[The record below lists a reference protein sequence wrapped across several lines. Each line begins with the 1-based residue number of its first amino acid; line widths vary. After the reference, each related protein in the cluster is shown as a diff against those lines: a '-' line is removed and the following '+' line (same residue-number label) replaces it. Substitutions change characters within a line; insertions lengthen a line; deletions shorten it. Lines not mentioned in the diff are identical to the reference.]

1 MTSAVSAKSEER
13 SQSLLLWL
21 VAIGFFMETLD
32 STIVNTALPGM
43 AKSLGESPLYMQSVV
58 IAYSLTIA
66 LLIPASGWIT
76 DRFGIKK
83 VYLSAILVFT
93 VGSLCCAL
101 SQSLN
106 QLVISRVLQGAGGA
120 MLLPVGRLAV
130 LRAFPADKFLQAI
143 SFVTIP
149 GLIGPLIGPTVGGWL
164 VEFASWHWI
173 FLINIPVGLVGC
185 WATYRLMPDVR
196 ASHVSRFDLS
206 GYLFLAFSMVA
217 ISFAMEGL
225 AELGLPRSAVMI
237 LLVFGLASLA
247 AYWFHAARTA
257 EPLFSLNLF
266 KIGTYNIG
274 LLGNLFA
281 RIGSSS
287 MPFLLPLLLQ
297 VGLGYS
303 PSYAGMMMIP
313 MAIAGIMA
321 KRFATPL
328 ILRTGYRNM
337 LVGNTLLVGLAMASF
352 ALVSEGEP
360 MWLRIV
366 QLFFFGWVN
375 SMQFTAMNTLTLK
388 DLGAEYASS
397 GNSLYSMMQML
408 AMSLAVAAAGAILNA
423 FSDQFGGAA
432 HSGAALQTFRATF
445 VCMGIVTCS
454 SAAIFWQIPAQ
465 DRSKEPLPQSEPTMH

>member
-1 MTSAVSAKSEER
+1 MASAASANSDER
-13 SQSLLLWL
+13 SQNLLLWL

-66 LLIPASGWIT
+66 LLIPSSGWIT
-76 DRFGIKK
+76 DRFGTKK
-83 VYLSAILVFT
+83 VYLGAILVFT
-93 VGSLCCAL
+93 LGSLCCAF
-101 SQSLN
+101 SQTLP

-120 MLLPVGRLAV
+120 LLLPVGRLAV

-149 GLIGPLIGPTVGGWL
+149 GLIGPLIGPTLGGWL
-164 VEFASWHWI
+164 VEYASWHWI

-185 WATYRLMPDVR
+185 WATYKLMPDIR
-196 ASHVSRFDLS
+196 GAKASRFDIS
-206 GYLFLAFSMVA
+206 GYVLLAFSMVS
-217 ISFAMEGL
+217 ISFGMEGL
-225 AELGLPRSAVMI
+225 AELGLRPGLVMI

-247 AYWFHAARTA
+247 AYWLHAGRTEA
-257 EPLFSLNLF
+257 PLFSLNLF

-281 RIGSSS
+281 RIGSGA

-313 MAIAGIMA
+313 MAVAGIMA

-328 ILRTGYRNM
+328 ITRTGYRNM
-337 LVGNTLLVGLAMASF
+337 LVGNTLLVGLTMASF
-352 ALVSEGEP
+352 ALMSESQP
-360 MWLRIV
+360 MWLRLV

-375 SMQFTAMNTLTLK
+375 SLQFTAMNTLTLK
-388 DLGAEYASS
+388 DLGSEYASS

-408 AMSLAVAAAGAILNA
+408 AMSLAVAAAGAMLTG
-423 FSDQFGGAA
+423 FSDQFGSVNHGA
-432 HSGAALQTFRATF
+432 LRTFQWTF
-445 VCMGIVTCS
+445 ICMGVITCS
-454 SAAIFWQIPAQ
+454 SAAIFWQVPVGE
-465 DRSKEPLPQSEPTMH
+465 RKKEPIPQSEPSLH